1 MQDLDRVDEI
11 MGYLISYVTKNV
23 IPFVRSNGG
32 WVSLALLIS
41 PNDAYQACAKICFMS
56 FQWSI
61 LLTL

>member
-32 WVSLALLIS
+32 WVSSSVVMTLKFSIRSWLALTGQL
-41 PNDAYQACAKICFMS
+41 CF
-56 FQWSI
+56 
-61 LLTL
+61 